1 VGLKIRADTSVNP
14 CIMRTVIIA
23 LALLYSFAFS
33 EKPMNGRDMDR
44 ICFGRTG
51 GFTNMTIEYVL
62 FENGKL
68 CKMDNGKLVRIGRI
82 KKEQAD
88 EIKCSL
94 TCNGFRDLAINEPG
108 NMTYFI
114 RFISSEYQ
122 NEVKWSDNDRYPQ
135 LRALYDSLMETVKE
149 KQ

>member
-1 VGLKIRADTSVNP
+1 M
-14 CIMRTVIIA
+14 MRTIIIA
-23 LALLYSFAFS
+23 LALLYSIAFS
-33 EKPMNGRDMDR
+33 EKPMIDRDMDR
-44 ICFGRTG
+44 VCFGRTG
-51 GFTNMTIEYVL
+51 GFTNMTVEYVL

-68 CKMDNGKLVRIGRI
+68 YKTENGDLVRIGRI

-94 TCNGFRDLAINEPG
+94 TCNGFRDLVINEPG

-114 RFISSEYQ
+114 RLISAEYQ

-135 LRALYDSLMETVKE
+135 LRALYESLMETVKE